1 MSELQPEVLI
11 AAYCSGYFPMDV
23 EGELGW
29 FSPDP
34 RAIIPLD
41 AFHASHT
48 LRQLYRSRRF
58 EVRLNSAFSDV
69 IRGCADRPNG
79 TWISPEIIAAY
90 ERLHRCG
97 VAHSVE
103 TWQDGI
109 LAGGL
114 YGVALGG
121 AFFGESMFHRVRD
134 ASKIAL
140 LALVERLQARGFRLL
155 DTQWMTDHLRRF
167 GAVEIPREQYLRK
180 LRRALAV
187 KTAFVDPVSGG
198 VAQRAKL
205 EGSSEPSP

>member
-1 MSELQPEVLI
+1 MSELQPQVLI

-23 EGELGW
+23 DGELGW

-34 RAIIPLD
+34 RAVIPLD

-48 LRQLYRSRRF
+48 LRQLYRARRF
-58 EVRLNSAFSDV
+58 DLRINTAFSDV
-69 IRGCADRPNG
+69 IRCCADRPDG
-79 TWISPEIIAAY
+79 TWISPEIITAY

-97 VAHSVE
+97 LAHSVE
-103 TWQDGI
+103 TWRDGC

-140 LALVERLQARGFRLL
+140 LALVERLNARGFRLL
-155 DTQWMTDHLRRF
+155 DTQWMTEHLRRF
-167 GAVEIPREQYLRK
+167 GAVEVPRLEYLRI
-180 LRRALAV
+180 LRGALARSV
-187 KTAFVDPVSGG
+187 TFVD
-198 VAQRAKL
+198 
-205 EGSSEPSP
+205 